1 MKKIAVLIRLFFT
14 CGLLLVM
21 IGVFLLRQ
29 EDIVTLVNTYFY
41 HKMENITIG
50 EKNEYYR
57 DYDFMFIQNIED
69 VNPSSYQD
77 ILNIYYSVLNSGQT
91 SFSFYCPHEYEACL
105 EDIKKLANDRET
117 LSNINN
123 YVHPFNSFLHIETE
137 YDSLGKVFIKTV
149 KSYTTEQMALIKEKV
164 DQIYSSLYNPNAS
177 TEDNIRIF
185 HDYII
190 NNAKYDSNRSDYG
203 DTTYHSDIAYGPL
216 FEGYAICGGY
226 TDLMSLFLE
235 KMKVKNYKIS
245 SNNHIWNAVQLGNT
259 WYHLDLTWDD
269 PVASDGLDYLEH
281 TYFLIDTKK
290 LLLTEQ
296 TQHQFNQNQYLEFK
310 EAN

>member
-1 MKKIAVLIRLFFT
+1 MKKVTILIKLLFT
-14 CGLLLVM
+14 CGLLLVL

-29 EDIVTLVNTYFY
+29 DDILTLVNTYFY
-41 HKMENITIG
+41 NKMENVSIG

-57 DYDFMFIQNIED
+57 DYDFLFVRNVEE
-69 VNPSSYQD
+69 VNPSNYQD

-91 SFSFYCPHEYEACL
+91 TFSFYCPHEYENCIA
-105 EDIKKLANDRET
+105 DVTKLANDRET

-123 YVHPFNSFLHIETE
+123 YVHPFNGFVHIETE
-137 YDSLGKVFIKTV
+137 YDTLGKVLIRIV
-149 KSYTTEQMALIKEKV
+149 KSYSNEQIQAIKTKV
-164 DQIYSSLYNPNAS
+164 DEIFNLLYKPSVSA
-177 TEDNIRIF
+177 EDNIRTF

-190 NNAKYDSNRSDYG
+190 NNAKYDSNRSDNG

-226 TDLMSLFLE
+226 TDLMALFLE
-235 KMKVKNYKIS
+235 KMNIKNFKVS
-245 SNNHIWNAVQLGNT
+245 SNDHIWNAVLMGNN
-259 WYHLDLTWDD
+259 WYHIDLTWDD

-281 TYFLIDTKK
+281 TYFLLNTTS
-290 LLLTEQ
+290 LLALEKEK
-296 TQHQFNQNQYLEFK
+296 HNFNQNHYLELK

>member
-105 EDIKKLANDRET
+105 DDIKKLANDRET

-149 KSYTTEQMALIKEKV
+149 KSYTTEQISLIKEKV

-177 TEDNIRIF
+177 IEDNIRIF

-190 NNAKYDSNRSDYG
+190 NNAKYDSNRSDFG